1 MTDPNSPPQIPMS
14 GNPAFKAP
22 SRRQFLG
29 ATALAGAAA
38 IVGASGCASG
48 SKRTAALPSPS
59 VRAGRVNPPGRN
71 DTIRM
76 AIIGTGGMGTG
87 HAHAF
92 MNFNQRGTEKVE
104 VVAIADPCDER
115 RMNCLKACQEKQPGV
130 EVQETRQYRE
140 ILERDDIHGVLV
152 ASPEHWHAQHAIDA
166 LQAGK
171 DVYCEKP
178 MTLELDEALEVR
190 KAVLAHPDQIF
201 QVGTQMIMLP
211 KYREARKAI
220 KEGKIGPAVWSQTSY
235 CRNSTS
241 GEWNYYGINPDWK
254 PGVNL
259 DWDMWLGRMPKR
271 DWDPKI
277 FARWRRYRDF
287 STGIIGDLLV
297 HVMTP
302 LIYALDA
309 GWPTRVVATGA
320 HIVDHDMENFDQV
333 NLTVQYGN
341 GHTMVVAGSTA
352 NEVGLETMIRG
363 HKANMYLGGRHVDI
377 RPERI
382 YVDDVDREE
391 ITCPDIGNDQDQLRL
406 NWLASMRSREPAA
419 SNIDLASKVMVAVD
433 LAARSMWT
441 GHAYKFDGE
450 TLKASRV

>member
-1 MTDPNSPPQIPMS
+1 MTDPTRNL
-14 GNPAFKAP
+14 PAP
-22 SRRQFLG
+22 TRRQFLG
-29 ATALAGAAA
+29 ATAFAGAAA
-38 IVGASGCASG
+38 ILGASGCATSG
-48 SKRTAALPSPS
+48 SQATARIAPTVQS
-59 VRAGRVNPPGRN
+59 GRVKRPGSN
-71 DTIRM
+71 EPIRM

-92 MNFNQRGTEKVE
+92 MNFNARGDEKVQ
-104 VVAIADPCDER
+104 VVALADPCDDR
-115 RMNCLKACQEKQPGV
+115 RANCFKACVDKQPGV
-130 EVQETRQYRE
+130 EVQETRDYRE
-140 ILERDDIHGVLV
+140 VLSRDDIHGVLI

-166 LQAGK
+166 LEAGK

-178 MTLELDEALEVR
+178 MTLELGEALQVR

-211 KYREARKAI
+211 KYKAAREAI
-220 KEGKIGPAVWSQTSY
+220 KQGKIGPAVWSQTSY
-235 CRNSTS
+235 CRNSTT
-241 GEWNYYGINPDWK
+241 GEWNYYGINPAWQ

-259 DWDMWLGRMPKR
+259 DWEAWCGRLGPRQ
-271 DWDPKI
+271 WDPKV
-277 FARWRRYRDF
+277 FARWRRYKDF

-302 LIYALDA
+302 LIFALDA

-320 HIVDHDMENFDQV
+320 HVVDLDMENFDQV
-333 NLTVQYGN
+333 NLTVQFEN
-341 GHTMVVAGSTA
+341 GHTMVIAGSTA

-363 HKANMYLGGRHVDI
+363 HKANIYLNGRHCDI

-382 YVDDVDREE
+382 FVDEVDREE

-433 LAARSMWT
+433 LAAKSMWT
-441 GHAYKFDGE
+441 GHAYQFDPK
-450 TLKASRV
+450 THKVTRV

>member
-1 MTDPNSPPQIPMS
+1 MTEPKQPGHPLP
-14 GNPAFKAP
+14 AP

-38 IVGASGCASG
+38 VLGAAG
-48 SKRTAALPSPS
+48 SAAHARPATRLVPS
-59 VRAGRVNPPGRN
+59 VKSGRVRAPKANE
-71 DTIRM
+71 TIRM
-76 AIIGTGGMGTG
+76 AVIGTGGMGHG
-87 HAHAF
+87 HANAF
-92 MNFNQRGTEKVE
+92 MNFTARGQENVQ
-104 VVAIADPCDER
+104 VVALADPCDER
-115 RMNCLKACQEKQPGV
+115 REACHRSCTSKQSGV
-130 EVQETRQYRE
+130 EVQHTRDYRE
-140 ILERDDIHGVLV
+140 ILAREDIHAVLV
-152 ASPEHWHAQHAIDA
+152 ASPEHWHAQHVIDA
-166 LQAGK
+166 LEAGK

-178 MTLELDEALEVR
+178 MTLELDEGLQVR

-211 KYREARKAI
+211 KYQAARQAI
-220 KEGKIGPAVWSQTSY
+220 KDGKIGPAVWSQTSY

-241 GEWNYYGINPDWK
+241 GEWNYYGINPEWK

-259 DWDMWLGRMPKR
+259 DWEAWCGRLGPRE
-271 DWDPKI
+271 WDPKV
-277 FARWRRYRDF
+277 FARWRRYKDF

-302 LIYALDA
+302 LIFALDA

-320 HIVDHDMENFDQV
+320 HVVDHDMENFDQV
-333 NLTVQYGN
+333 NLTVQYEN
-341 GHTMVVAGSTA
+341 KHTMVIAGSTA

-363 HKANMYLGGRHVDI
+363 HKANIYLGGRHCDI

-391 ITCPDIGNDQDQLRL
+391 ILCPDIGNDQDQLRL
-406 NWLASMRSREPAA
+406 NWLACIRSRQAAA

-433 LAARSMWT
+433 LAAKSMWT
-441 GHAYKFDGE
+441 GHAYEFDPR
-450 TLKASRV
+450 TLKARQV